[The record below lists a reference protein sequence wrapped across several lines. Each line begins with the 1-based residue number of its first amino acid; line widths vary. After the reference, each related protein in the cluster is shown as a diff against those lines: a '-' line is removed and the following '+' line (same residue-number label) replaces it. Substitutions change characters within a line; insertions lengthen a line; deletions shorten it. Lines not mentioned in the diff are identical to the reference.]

1 MEGTSG
7 ELKKQR
13 KAKGKKVVNLSEE
26 VNKPVTEEETN
37 EFLKLLKHNKYNIIE
52 QLKKTLVRISLLSL
66 ILSSETH

>member
-7 ELKKQR
+7 ELEKQR

-26 VNKPVTEEETN
+26 LNKPVTEEETN
-37 EFLKLLKHNKYNIIE
+37 EFLKLLKYNKYNIVE
-52 QLKKTLVRISLLSL
+52 QLKKTHVRISLLSL

>member
-1 MEGTSG
+1 VEGTSG

-13 KAKGKKVVNLSEE
+13 KAKGKKVVNLSKE
-26 VNKPVTEEETN
+26 VNKPVTEKETN
-37 EFLKLLKHNKYNIIE
+37 EFLKLLKHNKYNIVE

>member
-1 MEGTSG
+1 VEGTSG

-13 KAKGKKVVNLSEE
+13 KAKGKKVVNLSKE
-26 VNKPVTEEETN
+26 VNKPVTEKETN

>member
-7 ELKKQR
+7 ELKKQS
-13 KAKGKKVVNLSEE
+13 KAKGKKVVNLSKE
-26 VNKPVTEEETN
+26 VNKPVTEKETN
-37 EFLKLLKHNKYNIIE
+37 EFLKLLKHNKYNIVE

>member
-1 MEGTSG
+1 VEGTSG

-13 KAKGKKVVNLSEE
+13 KAKGKKVVNLSKE
-26 VNKPVTEEETN
+26 VNKPVKETN
-37 EFLKLLKHNKYNIIE
+37 EFLKLLKHNKYNIVE

>member
-7 ELKKQR
+7 ELEKQR

-37 EFLKLLKHNKYNIIE
+37 EFLKLLKHNKYNIVE

>member
-13 KAKGKKVVNLSEE
+13 KAKGKKVVNLSTE
-26 VNKPVTEEETN
+26 VNKPVTEKETN

>member
-7 ELKKQR
+7 ELEKQR
-13 KAKGKKVVNLSEE
+13 KAKGKKVVNLSKE
-26 VNKPVTEEETN
+26 VNKPVTEKETN

>member
-13 KAKGKKVVNLSEE
+13 KAKGKKVVNLSKE
-26 VNKPVTEEETN
+26 VNKPVTEKETN
-37 EFLKLLKHNKYNIIE
+37 EFLKLLKHNKYNIVE